1 MCKKKCAGVVL
12 LICFSLTCFQDYADA
27 LLSDKKSGKWNLVGR
42 VKTQASFRT
51 TDTPDNNQV
60 PIEKGDMTSQRNL
73 LLVDFKHDLGEFN
86 FPAALF
92 LPDTEPQVEYFVQF
106 RAFYNSIYDHGPD
119 VFSDKDTRRYYSLE
133 NSDELDDLTSDA
145 DIFLGYVDLTWGEFF
160 MRLGRQ
166 KLAWGEMSFMS
177 VMDICPQDNSSLD
190 VDVLERL
197 MPLDMLRANLAFYDV
212 GPMSS
217 LSIEG
222 FYVPGSLDSTTGER
236 VPLGTP
242 LVPPTY
248 RNTPD
253 QPDPVGALVEFAN
266 MMEDDIEDDR
276 YGIKVGA
283 MLGDLEISLI
293 YYRAYSSMLVPA
305 LDLDRMDWNRIDMAG
320 FVGSL
325 MSGGDTDVLSD
336 LPSILNGVLGD
347 QKLPVIET
355 YAQVETYGTS
365 FNYLI
370 SSINT
375 VIRGE
380 VALFKDV
387 PKMPIGGIP
396 GLFDEVLQRS
406 SLPSSLSGVD
416 GDMIGMMLGSDLADA
431 ALPFA
436 INRASIPTYD
446 VWKWG
451 IGLDKNISIK
461 FINPKKE
468 IMLMFEYVEGKIKDW
483 APDTILIAWSGPNG
497 ETLFEEEY
505 FTNFSLMARTDYM
518 NGFITPQILI
528 FYEVQ
533 PKAWTFGPSVTLTKG
548 SFTCELGAF
557 ITTTDTY
564 DGMKGNLDC
573 KDEVKFALTYS
584 F

>member
-1 MCKKKCAGVVL
+1 MRKRKCLGAVIV
-12 LICFSLTCFQDYADA
+12 ICFVVTCFPDYAGA
-27 LLSDKKSGKWNLVGR
+27 LLSDKKAGKWNLVGR
-42 VKTQASFRT
+42 AKTQVSFRT
-51 TDTPDNNQV
+51 TDTPDNNQI
-60 PIEKGDMTSQRNL
+60 PIKTGDMTSQRNL
-73 LLVDFKHDLGEFN
+73 LFLDLKHDLGEFDI
-86 FPAALF
+86 PSPGF
-92 LPDTEPQVEYFVQF
+92 LSETVPQLEYFLQF
-106 RAFYNSIYDHGPD
+106 RAFYNSIYDYGPE
-119 VFSDKDTRRYYSLE
+119 VLSDQETRKYYSLD
-133 NSDELDDLTSDA
+133 NNDALDALRYDA
-145 DIFLGYVDLTWGEFF
+145 DLFMGYLDMTWGQVF

-166 KLAWGEMSFMS
+166 RLAWGEMSFMS

-190 VDVLERL
+190 VDVLERY
-197 MPLDMLRANLAFYDV
+197 MPLDMIRANLAFYDV

-236 VPLGTP
+236 IPLGTP
-242 LVPPTY
+242 LIPPTY

-253 QPDPVGALVEFAN
+253 QPDPVGALVEFAD
-266 MMEDDIEDDR
+266 MLEDDIDDDR
-276 YGIKVGA
+276 YGLKIGA

-293 YYRAYSSMLVPA
+293 YYRVYSSMLVPA
-305 LDLDRMDWNRIDMAG
+305 LDLDRMDWDRIDMAG
-320 FVGSL
+320 FISSL
-325 MSGGDTDVLSD
+325 MESGDTDVLSD
-336 LPSILNGVLGD
+336 LPGILESILGD

-355 YAQVETYGTS
+355 YVPVETYGTS

-370 SSINT
+370 SPLNT

-396 GLFDEVLQRS
+396 GLFDEVLART
-406 SLPSSLSGVD
+406 SLPPSLSGID
-416 GDMIGMMLGSDLADA
+416 GRRIGMMLGSDLAEA

-436 INRASIPTYD
+436 VNRASIPLYD

-468 IMLMFEYVEGKIKDW
+468 IMLMFEYVEGKIQNWEPKTLLLPW
-483 APDTILIAWSGPNG
+483 NGPNG
-497 ETLFEEEY
+497 ETLYEDEY
-505 FTNFSLMARTDYM
+505 FTNFSLLARTGYM
-518 NGFITPQILI
+518 NGFITPQMLI

-533 PKAWTFGPSVTLTKG
+533 PKAWTFGPSVILTKG
-548 SFTCELGAF
+548 AITFEGGAF
-557 ITTTDTY
+557 ITTTETY
-564 DGMKGNLDC
+564 EGMKGNLDC
-573 KDEVKFALTYS
+573 KDEVKFAFTYS